1 MLLVFKSWKSE
12 TLSTILLGF
21 LPLLFFSYLLGTI
34 PAVLYTIA
42 MELWFQSGL
51 RARCGFLCTIG
62 LSTCLGAGAGFLSGA
77 LGFWAGFTKSD
88 RLYLLLIGA
97 FVGLLVGSYLG
108 RKQIKQ
114 T

>member
-1 MLLVFKSWKSE
+1 
-12 TLSTILLGF
+12 

-42 MELWFQSGL
+42 MEFWFQSGL
-51 RARCGFLCTIG
+51 SARCEFRYAVTIG

-88 RLYLLLIGA
+88 RLYLLLIGG
-97 FVGLLVGSYLG
+97 FVGLLVGSYSG
-108 RKQIKQ
+108 RSR
-114 T
+114 